1 MGEGD
6 EGNKK
11 LISLQIQLVLGLLGI
26 LCLSFFVCFK
36 CNLTCL
42 FVKEAMPTYTFFF
55 TVFCCL
61 RLFICLFVCLCH
73 CHYHCQMLDV
83 ASYWQALISC
93 GSMGINKSES
103 TAFLLQKCKQKQWRI
118 QDQVRW

>member
-6 EGNKK
+6 EGNNKFDI
-11 LISLQIQLVLGLLGI
+11 LANTTGI
-26 LCLSFFVCFK
+26 GSFGHFVFVFF
-36 CNLTCL
+36 CL
-42 FVKEAMPTYTFFF
+42 FQMQPHMSICQRSDAHTFFF

-83 ASYWQALISC
+83 AFYWQALISC
-93 GSMGINKSES
+93 ASMGINKSES

-118 QDQVRW
+118 QDQVSW